1 MAETKISCPNCSGIA
16 IKDGDVVVCESCDAT
31 FKVTKVG
38 GARLKEIGRL
48 DSIEERLDRVES
60 LLPGEEPDP
69 ANLEPDPAENNP
81 DPANLEP
88 NPSKL
93 ELDPNNDVDS
103 ILG

>member
-16 IKDGDVVVCESCDAT
+16 IKDGDVVVCEACDAT

-38 GARLKEIGRL
+38 GAKLLEIGRL
-48 DSIEERLDRVES
+48 DGIDKRLDRIES

-69 ANLEPDPAENNP
+69 ANLEPDPAENEP

-88 NPSKL
+88 
-93 ELDPNNDVDS
+93 DPAVNEPASDNNS

>member
-1 MAETKISCPNCSGIA
+1 MAETKISCPNCSSIA

-38 GARLKEIGRL
+38 GAKLKEMGRL
-48 DSIEERLDRVES
+48 DVIDKRLDRIES
-60 LLPGEEPDP
+60 LLPGGEPDP
-69 ANLEPDPAENNP
+69 AHLEPDPAENEP

-88 NPSKL
+88 NPAENEPDHFDS
-93 ELDPNNDVDS
+93 NS